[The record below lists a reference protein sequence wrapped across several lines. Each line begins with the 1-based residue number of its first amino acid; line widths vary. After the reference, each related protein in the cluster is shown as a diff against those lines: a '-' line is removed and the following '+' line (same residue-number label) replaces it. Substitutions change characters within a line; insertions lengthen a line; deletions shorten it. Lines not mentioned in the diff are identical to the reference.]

1 MTRSPFVRS
10 LFPLLLAAVTVAQ
23 AKPAPAVAS
32 PKIAVLGASASQ
44 GFELGVFLGDDATAK
59 QRIAKTLGREPDA
72 AEFTA
77 RTHSIGLAA
86 LLTELRGADT
96 PAIVDGADQ
105 WMFIDPKGAAT
116 KQLRKAREEKA
127 ELVLALDF
135 VFWFGYGRVAEKDAP
150 AIAAAR
156 VARLQSALAQLAAWL
171 DESDD
176 CQVVLGDFPDCRDAS
191 KEMITDSMRPDT
203 ATLAQLNTTLRA
215 WAKDRANVRI
225 FPLGELLDGMRAGK
239 VAGSEPGRTMTEAE
253 ALQFDRLH
261 PTRHGMVVLAREL
274 VAFVQKEFPGLH
286 PLATPE
292 SIAKRL
298 AARS

>member
-10 LFPLLLAAVTVAQ
+10 LFPLLLAVATVAQ
-23 AKPAPAVAS
+23 AKPARAVAS

-44 GFELGVFLGDDATAK
+44 GFELGAFLGDGDAAK
-59 QRIAKTLGREPDA
+59 RRIAKTLGREVDG

-86 LLTELRGADT
+86 LLSELRGAET
-96 PAIVDGADQ
+96 PAIVDAADQ
-105 WMFIDPKGAAT
+105 WMFLDPKGAAT
-116 KQLRKAREEKA
+116 KQLRQAREEKA
-127 ELVLALDF
+127 DLVLALDF
-135 VFWFGYGRVAEKDAP
+135 VFWFGYGNVAAP
-150 AIAAAR
+150 EPSAAAAAR
-156 VARLQSALAQLAAWL
+156 VARLEAGLGQLAEWL
-171 DESDD
+171 GAGSDV
-176 CQVVLGDFPDCRDAS
+176 QLVLGDFPDCRDAS
-191 KEMITDSMRPDT
+191 KEMITDRMRPD
-203 ATLAQLNTTLRA
+203 ADALSLLNATLRA

-225 FPLGELLDGMRAGK
+225 FPLGELLDGMRAGR

-261 PTRHGMVVLAREL
+261 PTRLGMVVLAREL
-274 VAFVQKEFPGLH
+274 VAFVHKEFPGLH

-298 AARS
+298 AARG